1 MGGAGLAGTLISR
14 PSFPKP
20 CNNAIM
26 RTFLDREKS
35 AEAEFS
41 HVRSPAPRIAS
52 STVFG
57 AAIRRSKSSP
67 GFLALTAVLPPTCFK
82 KSPFIQ
88 EYFGWW

>member
-1 MGGAGLAGTLISR
+1 
-14 PSFPKP
+14 
-20 CNNAIM
+20 M

-82 KSPFIQ
+82 KVSLHSGVFWVVVRRQ
-88 EYFGWW
+88 MEFWGQFRL